1 MIPDPVSSLD
11 FVEPEPVD
19 DTPSSFWLLAVTAGG
34 FLVFY
39 ASIRVFGALLIGVT
53 A

>member
-1 MIPDPVSSLD
+1 MIPDPIRALD
-11 FVEPEPVD
+11 VVDPVPVD

>member
-1 MIPDPVSSLD
+1 MIPDPVHSLD
-11 FVEPEPVD
+11 VVEPDPVD

-39 ASIRVFGALLIGVT
+39 ASIHLIGALLIGVT

>member
-1 MIPDPVSSLD
+1 MIPDPVPAVD
-11 FVEPEPVD
+11 VVEPEALD

-34 FLVFY
+34 VLAIFGFSYLV
-39 ASIRVFGALLIGVT
+39 GAILIGVT

>member
-1 MIPDPVSSLD
+1 MPDPVSSLD
-11 FVEPEPVD
+11 VVEPDPVD

-34 FLVFY
+34 VLAIVGFSYLV
-39 ASIRVFGALLIGVT
+39 GALLIGVT